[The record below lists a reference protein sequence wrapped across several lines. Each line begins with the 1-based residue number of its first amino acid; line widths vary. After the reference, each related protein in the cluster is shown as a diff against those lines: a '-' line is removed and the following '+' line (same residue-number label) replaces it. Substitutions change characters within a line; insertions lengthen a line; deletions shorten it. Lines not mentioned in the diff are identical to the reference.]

1 MEILDLL
8 FQDKLLIILS
18 IFSTTTIMTN
28 IQVNILQK
36 NSNFFYLFI
45 HILFILIDTF
55 FIKKKFYLI

>member
-36 NSNFFYLFI
+36 NSNFIYLFI